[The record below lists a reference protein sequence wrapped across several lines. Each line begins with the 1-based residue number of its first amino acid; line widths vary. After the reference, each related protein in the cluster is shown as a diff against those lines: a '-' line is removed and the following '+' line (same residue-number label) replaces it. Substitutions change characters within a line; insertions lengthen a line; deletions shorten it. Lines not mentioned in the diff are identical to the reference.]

1 MAEIGERIRI
11 RSVELLSDGWT
22 KLTKTVI
29 DFRRRDGRWDRQ
41 TREVYER
48 GEAATVLPCDPDRG
62 TVLLVRQF
70 RLPVYL
76 ASRAEDLLETCA
88 GVLDSGEDAETCI
101 RREAEEEM
109 GYRLQD
115 LKRLYT
121 AYTIPGSVT
130 EQMTFFTARYSPADK
145 VSHGGGHAEE
155 GEDIEIVEMSLDD
168 AFAAISDGRIV
179 DAKTILLIQHRILER
194 AGLVPDT

>member
-1 MAEIGERIRI
+1 MSDRIRI

-22 KLTKTVI
+22 KLKKVVL
-29 DFRRRDGRWDRQ
+29 DYRRRDGRWDTQ

-48 GEAATVLPCDPDRG
+48 GEAATVLPYDPERG

-76 ASRAEDLLETCA
+76 ASGADSLLEACA
-88 GVLDSGEDAETCI
+88 GVLDGDEDAETCI

-109 GYRLQD
+109 GCRLRD
-115 LKRLYT
+115 LKRLYS

-130 EQMTFFTARYSPADK
+130 ERVTFFTACYTPADRI
-145 VSHGGGHAEE
+145 SAGGGHPDE
-155 GEDIEIVEMSLDD
+155 GEDIEVVEMTLDD
-168 AFAAISDGRIV
+168 AFAATRDGRIV
-179 DAKTILLIQHRILER
+179 DAKTILLIQECVL
-194 AGLVPDT
+194 AKG

>member
-1 MAEIGERIRI
+1 MSDRIRI

-22 KLTKTVI
+22 KLKKIVLGY
-29 DFRRRDGRWDRQ
+29 RRGDGRWDTQ

-48 GEAATVLPCDPDRG
+48 AEAATVLPYDPERG

-76 ASRAEDLLETCA
+76 TSGAETMLEACA
-88 GVLDSGEDAETCI
+88 GVLDGEEDAETCI

-109 GYRLQD
+109 GCRLRD
-115 LKRLYT
+115 LKRLYS

-130 EQMTFFTARYSPADK
+130 EKVTFFTARYVPADRI
-145 VSHGGGHAEE
+145 SAGGGHPDE
-155 GEDIEIVEMSLDD
+155 GEDIEVVEMVLDD
-168 AFAAISDGRIV
+168 AFAATRDGRIV
-179 DAKTILLIQHRILER
+179 DAKTILLIQECMLAR
-194 AGLVPDT
+194 G

>member
-1 MAEIGERIRI
+1 MSDRIRV

-22 KLTKTVI
+22 RLKKIVL
-29 DFRRRDGRWDRQ
+29 DYRRGDGRWDTQ

-48 GEAATVLPCDPDRG
+48 GEAATVLPYDPERG

-76 ASRAEDLLETCA
+76 TGGAEELLEACA
-88 GVLDSGEDAETCI
+88 GVLDGEEDAETCI

-109 GYRLQD
+109 GCRLRD
-115 LKRLYT
+115 LKRLYS

-130 EQMTFFTARYSPADK
+130 EKVTFFTARYTPADRI
-145 VSHGGGHAEE
+145 SAGGGHPDE
-155 GEDIEIVEMSLDD
+155 GEDIEVVEMTLDD
-168 AFAAISDGRIV
+168 AFAATRDGRIV
-179 DAKTILLIQHRILER
+179 DAKTILLIQECMLAR
-194 AGLVPDT
+194 G

>member
-1 MAEIGERIRI
+1 MGDRIRI

-22 KLTKTVI
+22 KLKKVVL
-29 DFRRRDGRWDRQ
+29 DYRRRDGRWDTQ

-48 GEAATVLPCDPDRG
+48 GEAATVLPYDPERG

-76 ASRAEDLLETCA
+76 ASGADSLLEACA
-88 GVLDSGEDAETCI
+88 GVLDGDEDAETCI

-109 GYRLQD
+109 GCRLHH
-115 LKRLYT
+115 LKRLYS

-130 EQMTFFTARYSPADK
+130 ERVAFFTARYTPADRI
-145 VSHGGGHAEE
+145 SAGGGHPDE
-155 GEDIEIVEMSLDD
+155 GEDIEVVEMTLDD
-168 AFAAISDGRIV
+168 AFTATRDGRII
-179 DAKTILLIQHRILER
+179 DAKTILLIQECVL
-194 AGLVPDT
+194 AKG

>member
-1 MAEIGERIRI
+1 MSDRIRV

-22 KLTKTVI
+22 RLKKIIL
-29 DFRRRDGRWDRQ
+29 DYRRRDGGLETQ

-76 ASRAEDLLETCA
+76 ASGAETMLEACA
-88 GVLDSGEDAETCI
+88 GVLDGDEDAETCI

-109 GYRLQD
+109 GCRLRD
-115 LKRLYT
+115 LKRLYS

-130 EQMTFFTARYSPADK
+130 EKVTFFTARYTPADR
-145 VSHGGGHAEE
+145 VSEGGGHPDE
-155 GEDIEIVEMSLDD
+155 GEDIEVVEIGLDD
-168 AFAAISDGRIV
+168 AFAATRDGRIV
-179 DAKTILLIQHRILER
+179 DVKTILLIHECMLAR
-194 AGLVPDT
+194 AEIAMG

>member
-1 MAEIGERIRI
+1 MSDRVRI

-22 KLTKTVI
+22 KLKRI
-29 DFRRRDGRWDRQ
+29 ALDYRRGDGRWDTQ

-48 GEAATVLPCDPDRG
+48 GEAATVLPYDPERG

-76 ASRAEDLLETCA
+76 ASGAEAMLEACA
-88 GVLDSGEDAETCI
+88 GVLDGEEDAETCI

-109 GYRLQD
+109 GLRIRD
-115 LKRLYT
+115 LKRLYS

-130 EQMTFFTARYSPADK
+130 EKVTFFTARYTPTDRISA
-145 VSHGGGHAEE
+145 GGGHPDE
-155 GEDIEIVEMSLDD
+155 GEDIEVVEMTLDE
-168 AFAAISDGRIV
+168 AFAATRDGRIV
-179 DAKTILLIQHRILER
+179 DAKTILLIQECILAR
-194 AGLVPDT
+194 G

>member
-1 MAEIGERIRI
+1 MSDRIRI

-22 KLTKTVI
+22 KLKKVVL
-29 DFRRRDGRWDRQ
+29 DYRRRDGDWEPQ

-48 GEAATVLPCDPDRG
+48 GGAATVLPYDPERG

-76 ASRAEDLLETCA
+76 ASGADSLLEACA
-88 GVLDSGEDAETCI
+88 GVLDGDEDAETCI

-109 GYRLQD
+109 GCRLRD
-115 LKRLYT
+115 LKRLYS

-130 EQMTFFTARYSPADK
+130 ERVTFFSARYTPADRI
-145 VSHGGGHAEE
+145 SAGGGHPDE
-155 GEDIEIVEMSLDD
+155 GEDIEVVEMTLDD
-168 AFAAISDGRIV
+168 AFAATRDGRII
-179 DAKTILLIQHRILER
+179 DAKTILLIQECVL
-194 AGLVPDT
+194 AKG